1 MSPPESLR
9 DPALPDVRE
18 PLESPPASSPTRRTS
33 AGSSWL
39 LRATAVVAFFG
50 ALMGVIIAPGLR
62 GLAKDHVVDASNRFA
77 WTLAYLMSGLLV
89 TLIVTATLELS
100 RKARAYN
107 VWKGIG
113 ASAAGLAVA
122 LAAPALL
129 LPLPTLVAAALAVV
143 TSFAVFAGAIPA
155 LRAKHTRA
163 VAAVM
168 LSLAAAGLLRIVAWN
183 LARVAGEH
191 ANTGLYATARTVAT
205 AAVVLEAVGQMIA
218 AAWLGTRSRFL
229 GQGLSSLAIVLAW
242 GLTFSAARGAHGTAS
257 PWEAAAHIA
266 LASAAGLPQP
276 FGPNGLVV
284 FLLAGSILLAG
295 VAAVQ
300 RKQVVAVIVALSL
313 SLIGRGAFDVPLHA
327 LAAAAA
333 ALWITIAVT
342 DERAIWQ
349 TLLATRGPRM
359 GRPPSTSVVAS
370 RAAAETQGPTP

>member
-1 MSPPESLR
+1 MTQPDSLR
-9 DPALPDVRE
+9 EPAPNVRV
-18 PLESPPASSPTRRTS
+18 PAESASPTRRPLVTS
-33 AGSSWL
+33 AWR
-39 LRATAVVAFFG
+39 LRTTAVVAFFA

-62 GLAKDHVVDASNRFA
+62 GLAKDRVVNASNRLA
-77 WTLAYLMSGLLV
+77 WTLAYVMSGLLV
-89 TLIVTATLELS
+89 ALIVTATLELS
-100 RKARAYN
+100 RKARVYS
-107 VWKGIG
+107 VWKGIS

-143 TSFAVFAGAIPA
+143 TSVAVFAGAVPA

-183 LARVAGEH
+183 LARIAGDQ
-191 ANTGLYATARTVAT
+191 ANTSLYAMARGVAT
-205 AAVVLEAVGQMIA
+205 GALVLEALGQMVA
-218 AAWLGTRSRFL
+218 AAWLGTRSRFF
-229 GQGLSSLAIVLAW
+229 GQALSSLAVVLAW
-242 GLTFSAARGAHGTAS
+242 GLTFSAARGAHATAS
-257 PWEAAAHIA
+257 SWEAAAHIA
-266 LASAAGLPQP
+266 LATASGLPQP

-295 VAAVQ
+295 VAALQ
-300 RKQVVAVIVALSL
+300 QKQVLAVVAALSL

-342 DERAIWQ
+342 DERAVWQ
-349 TLLATRGPRM
+349 TLLAARGPRSA
-359 GRPPSTSVVAS
+359 RPAAAPAPATASS
-370 RAAAETQGPTP
+370 RAAETPGPTS